1 MSRVMS
7 THGSS
12 LFIATLIDD
21 EIIGMRHLRMHF
33 VRCAGKSCAV
43 IFSFPVFPSP
53 RRTAAIA

>member
-1 MSRVMS
+1 MS

-12 LFIATLIDD
+12 FFITALFDD
-21 EIIGMRHLRMHF
+21 EIIGMHHLRMHF

-43 IFSFPVFPSP
+43 ILSSPVFPSP

>member
-1 MSRVMS
+1 MS